1 MAGMTGLPAR
11 LGRYEILGDLAVGG
25 MAEILLARV
34 VGPSGFERPV
44 VVKRILPH
52 LARQDGFV
60 AMFLDEARIAAGIR
74 HHNVIKVEEL
84 HQGDDGLFLVMEYLE
99 GESAAGLMRRLFTRD
114 ETLDLGLAAYVV
126 AESCAGLHAAHEMTD
141 AEGTVQH
148 VVHRDVSPQNL
159 FVTYDGQVKVLDFGV
174 AKAADRITRTEVG
187 QLKGKFEYMSPE
199 QCSSRPIDRRSD
211 IFALGIVL
219 YELTT
224 GRKLFKRESPAETVR
239 AICDHGIVP
248 PSRLIEEY
256 PAALEQICLRALE
269 AAPEDRYA
277 TALDMRRELLAF
289 LRSQASSHA
298 LPQEPGEE
306 MSRVMN
312 EIFADRVA
320 EKREILR
327 RVRAGSKVTHVPAGE
342 IDEGVE
348 LEQAPE
354 PTEVARSATR
364 TDVDVRARAARR
376 SRWRPAVLAGGV
388 VAAAAAL
395 AGGAMFLHRPI
406 ASTAAAPATAAMTA
420 PVPPPPAP
428 PASSAPAAPE
438 PTVSTPAAPPAP
450 AKTKATGNAKGTAK
464 AKDGTTN
471 GPWTKWH

>member
-1 MAGMTGLPAR
+1 MARMTGLPAR

-44 VVKRILPH
+44 VIKRILPH
-52 LARQDGFV
+52 LARQEGFV
-60 AMFLDEARIAAGIR
+60 AMFLDEARIAAAVR
-74 HHNVIKVEEL
+74 HHNVIHVEEL
-84 HQGDDGLFLVMEYLE
+84 QRGDDGLYLVMEYLE
-99 GESAAGLMRRLFTRD
+99 GESAAGLMRRLFSRD
-114 ETLDLGLAAYVV
+114 ETLDLGLAAYLV

-199 QCSSRPIDRRSD
+199 QCSSQPIDRRSD

-239 AICDHGIVP
+239 AICDHGILP
-248 PSRLIEEY
+248 PSRLQEDY
-256 PAALEQICLRALE
+256 PPALERICLRALE
-269 AAPEDRYA
+269 AAPGDRYP

-289 LRSQASSHA
+289 LRSRD
-298 LPQEPGEE
+298 LPHEPGEE
-306 MSRVMN
+306 MSRLMN
-312 EIFADRVA
+312 AIFADRVA

-327 RVRAGSKVTHVPAGE
+327 RVRSGSKVTHVPAGE

-348 LEQAPE
+348 IAQAPE
-354 PTEVARSATR
+354 PTDVGGSATR
-364 TDVDVRARAARR
+364 TDVDVRAAAAPR
-376 SRWRPAVLAGGV
+376 SRWVATVVAGGV

-395 AGGAMFLHRPI
+395 LDATVVHRPV
-406 ASTAAAPATAAMTA
+406 ASAAPATAVMT
-420 PVPPPPAP
+420 V
-428 PASSAPAAPE
+428 SSAPPLPAAVP
-438 PTVSTPAAPPAP
+438 SASAAPPAP
-450 AKTKATGNAKGTAK
+450 EPSAEAAAAGAPAAAPPVKPKANPRGTAK
-464 AKDGTTN
+464 AKDAAAT